1 MTTAPFVYAETNAGL
16 SPASANFL
24 SEERLLTRKEAVE
37 LVRSEFG
44 LPITLSSFQCGKR
57 KRRPCSNGPAGP
69 KVAKRFGRYSLYR
82 PHDVRAW
89 ARDLIMKG
97 RAA

>member
-1 MTTAPFVYAETNAGL
+1 MTTAPFVYAETDAGL
-16 SPASANFL
+16 SPASANL
-24 SEERLLTRKEAVE
+24 PSERLLTRKEAVE

-57 KRRPCSNGPAGP
+57 KRQPCSNGPAGP
-69 KVAKRFGRYSLYR
+69 KVARRFGRYSLYR
-82 PHDVRAW
+82 PHDVKTW

-97 RAA
+97 RAV